1 MIKEKRYMYVGV
13 SLLLIVIILSGFT
26 YAVLTWTSTK
36 TNIGI
41 NTDCFTIDYTKGN
54 NITGKLKLLNESD
67 LISEDNKFTIKEGV
81 GLSYANIGIKST
93 CNIEG
98 YGKIILNITNIS
110 DAFINGDSK
119 GALKYAILSNT
130 STGTVSV
137 DTLKDQSFDVI
148 KKGSI
153 TSSSKM
159 DILVKQLSNTTGYKY
174 LIVIYVDNALAGN
187 DVASGTFKG
196 NISAE
201 AYQGD
206 APIGN
211 AIEYISNLYN
221 DSTKTPVENNS
232 ITYQYDTEHSLMKDN
247 DNNIRYYGASPDN
260 YVYFNCDDYSNQSD
274 STCEKWRV
282 IGVFDGKV
290 KIMRNSIIGTY
301 SWDNKDTTT
310 GAEMKNGKNDWTDAR
325 LMKLLNPGYD
335 NEEVGGSLYYNA
347 GNGNCYA
354 GQSNATKSCNF
365 TTTGLK
371 NVVTRSLISESTW
384 YLRGSNASFSN
395 DAYEY
400 ERTKGSVY
408 DSTRKTSWIGKVAMP
423 YPSDYGYAADFRE
436 CTVILTSY
444 NNSSCTGNNWMN
456 KNITNNGGTLGW
468 LLTPS
473 SGNPIYAWL
482 VDSPGNVYMSVNG
495 AYSVYGVTP
504 TLYLD
509 SDQEME
515 SGTGKID
522 DPYRLKV

>member
-1 MIKEKRYMYVGV
+1 MTKDKKYMYVGIGV
-13 SLLLIVIILSGFT
+13 LLVTLILSGVT

-41 NTDCFTIDYTKGN
+41 NTDCFTIDYTKGD

-260 YVYFNCDDYSNQSD
+260 YVYFNCDSYGNQSD
-274 STCEKWRV
+274 STCEKWRI
-282 IGVFDGKV
+282 IGIVDGKV
-290 KIMRNSIIGTY
+290 KIMRNEIIGELA
-301 SWDNKDTTT
+301 WDMD
-310 GAEMKNGKNDWTDAR
+310 KNIDSSKTSYDNNWETSS
-325 LMKLLNPGYD
+325 LQVLLNTSYLNRTED
-335 NEEVGGSLYYNA
+335 VTYYSEDS
-347 GNGNCYA
+347 G
-354 GQSNATKSCNF
+354 
-365 TTTGLK
+365 TTSTIVKTSTMGIKDSTRGL
-371 NVVTRSLISESTW
+371 VSESMW
-384 YLRGSNASFSN
+384 YLKGWNTPAVFSDQIYN
-395 DAYEY
+395 Y
-400 ERTKGSVY
+400 ERTTGNVY
-408 DSTRKTSWIGKVAMP
+408 TGRKTSWAGKISLP
-423 YPSDYGYAADFRE
+423 YPSDYGYAADFNQCR
-436 CTVILTSY
+436 VNLNKY
-444 NNSSCTGNNWMN
+444 NNATCTGNNWM
-456 KNITNNGGTLGW
+456 KSIITNNDGTWGW
-468 LLTPS
+468 LLTTLSRNSYSAWNVNS
-473 SGNPIYAWL
+473 SGYVNYNGSAYY
-482 VDSPGNVYMSVNG
+482 GN
-495 AYSVYGVTP
+495 GVAP
-504 TLYLD
+504 VLYLD

-522 DPYRLKV
+522 NPYRLLTD